1 MEMKL
6 ELVPIPVSDIN
17 RAKAFYVEDLGF
29 NEDKDLSPAEGV
41 RVVQLP
47 PPGSGCSIIL
57 GDGLPRIAM
66 EPGSVRGLH
75 LVVDDIH
82 AARDALARRGVPV
95 EEVDE
100 AMEGVKYAP
109 FSDPDGNSWTLQEI
123 AWRAA

>member
-1 MEMKL
+1 
-6 ELVPIPVSDIN
+6 
-17 RAKAFYVEDLGF
+17 
-29 NEDKDLSPAEGV
+29 
-41 RVVQLP
+41 
-47 PPGSGCSIIL
+47 
-57 GDGLPRIAM
+57 
-66 EPGSVRGLH
+66 
-75 LVVDDIH
+75 VDDIH